1 MTDGTNGFSG
11 SKSSIITAIDVPLP
25 GGYTYTDKCIT
36 QADTLFSTS
45 ARAGAA
51 QIILVLTD
59 GAPTDQAAAVVA
71 SQAAIANGIVIV
83 GVGANVGSVAGRSN
97 ILALTSNPCPANTG
111 GCSAGLT
118 GAPQCVTP
126 CNDHYVDASTF
137 AVLGSIVDNVVD
149 VACVDPGCQYTW
161 GPWSECSSASP
172 PTRTASPVISFNPNI
187 PAGQEGACPAT
198 RTEDCSQIECAAK
211 TDFLLLLDGSS
222 SMSNCD
228 WRSQAWFAKEFVSRL
243 PSNSGNFIQA
253 QVSIMQFSSDLPTDQ
268 ELTTS
273 RTDVLNVLD
282 CDRCS
287 SAGGTGSCS
296 YVRKSGGTSTV
307 IAMVEA
313 ISKLSAAPARD
324 DAKKGKREK

>member
-137 AVLGSIVDNVVD
+137 VVLDTKFICYLMVS
-149 VACVDPGCQYTW
+149 YLWT
-161 GPWSECSSASP
+161 
-172 PTRTASPVISFNPNI
+172 TSF
-187 PAGQEGACPAT
+187 
-198 RTEDCSQIECAAK
+198 
-211 TDFLLLLDGSS
+211 L
-222 SMSNCD
+222 
-228 WRSQAWFAKEFVSRL
+228 
-243 PSNSGNFIQA
+243 A
-253 QVSIMQFSSDLPTDQ
+253 QVA
-268 ELTTS
+268 TT
-273 RTDVLNVLD
+273 RG
-282 CDRCS
+282 CIY
-287 SAGGTGSCS
+287 AI
-296 YVRKSGGTSTV
+296 VRGATV
-307 IAMVEA
+307 
-313 ISKLSAAPARD
+313 
-324 DAKKGKREK
+324 